1 MLARYLLALFLT
13 LIIEGSIAYL
23 IGLRGRDYVLA
34 VALIN
39 AITHPILN
47 YLLLVLGYLNINAS
61 LMLIVLLEVLVV
73 IVEWRMLVYIFRF
86 PETRFLITSILANTA
101 SFLAGL
107 LLFWT

>member
-23 IGLRGRDYVLA
+23 MGLRGRDYVLA

-39 AITHPILN
+39 VITHPILN
-47 YLLLVLGYLNINAS
+47 YLLFVLGYLNINAS
-61 LMLIVLLEVLVV
+61 LMLIVLLEILVV
-73 IVEWRMLVYIFRF
+73 IVEWRLLVYIFRS
-86 PETRFLITSILANTA
+86 PKTRFLITSILANTA